1 MKNLIGWI
9 LTTFLASLIGLG
21 LINTAWAVEHDF
33 EKIKKNY
40 YDTHPG
46 KGSHGK
52 FWEPIPIQKY

>member
-33 EKIKKNY
+33 EKIKKNLKIACPVKY
-40 YDTHPG
+40 KMPG
-46 KGSHGK
+46 T
-52 FWEPIPIQKY
+52 